1 MLLLLKLSCRGACV
15 INSVIGSTFVPD
27 LGALLL
33 KFMVALTGTY
43 GVRQPNYPV

>member
-1 MLLLLKLSCRGACV
+1 MV
-15 INSVIGSTFVPD
+15 NSVIGNTCLPD
-27 LGALLL
+27 LGVLLL